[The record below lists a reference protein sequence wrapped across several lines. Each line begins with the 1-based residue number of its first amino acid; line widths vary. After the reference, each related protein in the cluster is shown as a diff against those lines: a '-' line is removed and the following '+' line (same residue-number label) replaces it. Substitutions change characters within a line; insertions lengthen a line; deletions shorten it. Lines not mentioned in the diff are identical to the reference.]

1 MRIDVHWHHVPRLFV
16 DSVLDGTLPLA
27 GKVEREGDEANVVL
41 ENGFSYRLSSTSKS
55 SDPSQ
60 AVAHMDEIGLDVI
73 APSISPPLMHH
84 TADAATAT
92 RISQVIND
100 GFSEVEASFKGRF
113 RPLANLP
120 MQDPKAAAAEL
131 KRAVEELGFPGAQ
144 IGTHVGG
151 RNPGEDDFRPFWRAV
166 AELDAFIFFHPVPP
180 SLGSKDRLS
189 GHGRPNFVGL
199 PVDTAAALASMIFEG
214 VYEEV
219 GTIKTCF
226 AHGGGAFPYLLGR
239 WEHGYRA
246 RLEPKGHPTKN
257 PNAYLDSVYADSL
270 THNDAALRFLVEM
283 LGAEHVCLGSD
294 YPADMG
300 VSDANAVMEQ
310 AIGDEATREQ
320 VGGTTAAKLL
330 GLEVPVLP

>member
-144 IGTHVGG
+144 SVPMWGVGIREKMTSG
-151 RNPGEDDFRPFWRAV
+151 RFGGPSRNWTPSSSSTRSRPP
-166 AELDAFIFFHPVPP
+166 LD
-180 SLGSKDRLS
+180 R
-189 GHGRPNFVGL
+189 R
-199 PVDTAAALASMIFEG
+199 TA
-214 VYEEV
+214 
-219 GTIKTCF
+219 
-226 AHGGGAFPYLLGR
+226 
-239 WEHGYRA
+239 
-246 RLEPKGHPTKN
+246 
-257 PNAYLDSVYADSL
+257 
-270 THNDAALRFLVEM
+270 
-283 LGAEHVCLGSD
+283 
-294 YPADMG
+294 
-300 VSDANAVMEQ
+300 
-310 AIGDEATREQ
+310 
-320 VGGTTAAKLL
+320 
-330 GLEVPVLP
+330 